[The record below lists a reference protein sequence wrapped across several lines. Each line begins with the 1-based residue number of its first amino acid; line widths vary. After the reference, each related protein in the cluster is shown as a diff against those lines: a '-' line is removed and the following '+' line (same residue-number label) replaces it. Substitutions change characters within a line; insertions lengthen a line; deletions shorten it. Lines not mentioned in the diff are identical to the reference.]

1 MQTENIAIKES
12 ENGKVI
18 ACDHELFV
26 KKIATNFSEKYFLLR
41 FKLSYPK
48 LFSFSLKN
56 PEGCRVKEIIGI
68 ITLLY
73 EVDPADK
80 RPNLYSFK

>member
-1 MQTENIAIKES
+1 MI
-12 ENGKVI
+12 
-18 ACDHELFV
+18 DLFV

-48 LFSFSLKN
+48 LFSFSLKI